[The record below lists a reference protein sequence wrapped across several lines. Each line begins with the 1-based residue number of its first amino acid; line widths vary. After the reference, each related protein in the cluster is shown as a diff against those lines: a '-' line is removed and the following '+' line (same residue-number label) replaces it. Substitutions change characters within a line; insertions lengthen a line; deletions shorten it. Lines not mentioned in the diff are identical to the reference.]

1 MQCGLLHDKYIHYFL
16 NHHHHH
22 RGNLKRFTK
31 PPIINRGTFL
41 RTISI
46 DSLTREFIKLNS
58 TTSGK
63 SYQIISFGS
72 GFDTRLFRFVEEFN
86 KELGNLKYFEID
98 FDFVI
103 EEKKRIIENTP
114 ELIELE
120 LDGHWCPIK
129 FDLNIKSEDEIS
141 NLFKG
146 FDFDVES
153 PTLILA
159 ECCLMY
165 LTPLSGDH
173 LISWAAKTLKYVT
186 FCSFDPVLSDD
197 LESDR
202 FAKTML
208 DNFQQRGL
216 SIDALLAYP
225 SKQSTLGRFSFSNNL
240 NVKAFTMLQLEQDPE
255 TEFLVSKQQRR
266 EMAFKT
272 ALDEYEEW
280 NLLAQHYLLVIAKSE
295 SSK

>member
-1 MQCGLLHDKYIHYFL
+1 MQCGLLHDKYIHHFL
-16 NHHHHH
+16 NYHHH

-58 TTSGK
+58 TSEK

-86 KELGNLKYFEID
+86 KKLGNLKYFEID

-103 EEKKRIIENTP
+103 EEKKRIIEKTP

-120 LDGHWCPIK
+120 LGAHWCPIK
-129 FDLNIKSEDEIS
+129 FDLNIKNEDEIS
-141 NLFKG
+141 NLLKG
-146 FDFDVES
+146 FDFEVET

-165 LTPLSGDH
+165 LAPLSGDH
-173 LISWAAKTLKYVT
+173 LISWAAKTLKSVT

-208 DNFQQRGL
+208 HNLQQRGL

-225 SKQSTLGRFSFSNNL
+225 SKQSTLNRFSFSNKL
-240 NVKAFTMLQLEQDPE
+240 NVRAFTMLQLEQDPD

-266 EMAFKT
+266 EMTFKT

-295 SSK
+295 SSN